1 MGSVLPD
8 DVLLLIG
15 EQLEDPADRWN
26 LVFASRHFH
35 DLFLP
40 LAYRTISLH
49 DWRQAR
55 SFLHA
60 ITNRPSSARAV
71 REFVMGGWSSEYTS
85 EHDQEEIRKSSALSE
100 RIKEA
105 SHSAN
110 ERIQWQEDL
119 SRGFRDAWAALILPS
134 LSQLRELDL
143 DYTPRSPFLDRVM
156 QRAIAGERPFLCRP
170 AFQHLRQVTLRRRN
184 HIDHSNSRENEDD
197 HADPPSSLLLR
208 LFQLPS
214 VWKVFADSVVDL
226 GKPPSNNQ
234 ENNEQSPAGF
244 SPITD
249 IDIRSTCGSQAMYA
263 LIASCANL
271 KSFKYQHSDSHV
283 LSQGYQPTALYKS
296 LAHSKVS
303 LETLWLDQYGTHHA
317 FTAAGLNQTHDEWFG
332 SLADFTALRD
342 LRIRLPN
349 LLDIR
354 YQKEPST
361 PLEQCLPPS
370 LEKLFIEGCKEQ
382 DLPMLVSQL
391 QTVVRNRHTRVPNLQ
406 YLHIEGATRSSEHVD
421 IFSLFPPGFDTNED
435 ILEVVEPL
443 HRDCIAAGID
453 LHLHDRFFAE
463 HLHCGVDF
471 C

>member
-1 MGSVLPD
+1 MGTVLPD

-15 EQLEDPADRWN
+15 EQLKDPADRWN

-40 LAYRTISLH
+40 LAYQTISLH

-119 SRGFRDAWAALILPS
+119 SRGFRDAWAALILPF

-143 DYTPRSPFLDRVM
+143 DYTSRSPFLDRVM

-184 HIDHSNSRENEDD
+184 NTDNSNLVENDD
-197 HADPPSSLLLR
+197 DYASPPSSLLLR
-208 LFQLPS
+208 FFQLPS
-214 VWKVFADSVVDL
+214 MRTFIAESVVL
-226 GKPPSNNQ
+226 PGKPPRP

-244 SPITD
+244 SPITE
-249 IDIRSTCGSQAMYA
+249 IELRINTGSQGMHA

-271 KSFKYQHSDSHV
+271 KSFKYRHSDAHI
-283 LSQGYQPTALYKS
+283 LSRGYEPTALYKS
-296 LAHSKVS
+296 LAHSKAT
-303 LETLWLDQYGTHHA
+303 LQTLWLDQYGIHYEYIA
-317 FTAAGLNQTHDEWFG
+317 VGLNQTRDEWFG

-349 LLDIR
+349 LLDIQ
-354 YQKEPST
+354 YQNEPSI
-361 PLEQCLPPS
+361 PLEQCLPPL
-370 LEKLFIEGCKEQ
+370 LERLFVEGCKER
-382 DLPMLVSQL
+382 DLPVLVSQL
-391 QTVVRNRHTRVPNLQ
+391 QTVVMNCHSCVPNLQ
-406 YLHIEGATRSSEHVD
+406 RVDIEGTTQYSDSGAGNALG
-421 IFSLFPPGFDTNED
+421 FSWYSHGFAKKDE
-435 ILEVVEPL
+435 ILKMVEPL
-443 HRDCIAAGID
+443 RRGCIAAGID
-453 LHLHDRFFAE
+453 LHLHDRTFA
-463 HLHCGVDF
+463 HSRVYYY
-471 C
+471 